1 MHIAH
6 PTPFKAPPITT
17 RMPKVVR
24 KKRSRAVAGSTRTL
38 RSRSAKAPVPEDNSD
53 PHKSSDSTEE
63 QPLLEDSAS
72 TSTTDMT
79 GGPPATIARELIRRL
94 RDIMADAAATADHAA
109 DCAVNA
115 PAMSKY
121 MRNQFTFFGFKAPL
135 RRQLQKQF
143 WEVNGKFL
151 KQRKVLMN
159 FLQLLWEED
168 EREMQGIGCD
178 LAHQLRG
185 ILLGETKE
193 DFTDAMTCMRK
204 IITQKSWWDT
214 VDALSYPGEL
224 N

>member
-1 MHIAH
+1 
-6 PTPFKAPPITT
+6 
-17 RMPKVVR
+17 MPKVVR

-38 RSRSAKAPVPEDNSD
+38 RSRSAKALVPEENSD
-53 PHKSSDSTEE
+53 PQRSSDSTKE
-63 QPLLEDSAS
+63 QPLEDSAS

-79 GGPPATIARELIRRL
+79 GGPPATIARELVRRL
-94 RDIMADAAATADHAA
+94 RDIMVAATAAHAA

-121 MRNQFTFFGFKAPL
+121 LRNQFTFFGFKAPL

-143 WEVNGKFL
+143 WEGNGKFL
-151 KQRKVLMN
+151 KQRNVLMS

-185 ILLGETKE
+185 VLLGETKQ
-193 DFTDAMTCMRK
+193 DFSDAMACMRK

-224 N
+224 RHSLKSLE